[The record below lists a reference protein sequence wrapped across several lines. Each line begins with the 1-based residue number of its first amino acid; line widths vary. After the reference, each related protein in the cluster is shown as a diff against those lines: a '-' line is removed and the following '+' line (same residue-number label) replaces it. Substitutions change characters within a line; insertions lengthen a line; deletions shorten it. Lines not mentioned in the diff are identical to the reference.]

1 MVFIFDAKG
10 NLCNSIPENVYEGS
24 NEANTIVVVAPWTS
38 GTQVYM
44 SYQLP
49 NSLYSEPVLLTE
61 FDTSPLPEDL
71 KANAWSIDIDD
82 VITQSSGRVNFQF
95 FAVTAGKILPS
106 ASITSGGAIIIDA
119 TVNAAIF
126 ATKVQS
132 SGQYV
137 FRYSGAEWRLDG
149 NAVNLSDYGITLTS
163 GVPQSGSTL
172 TVTYTAGSVKR
183 QATTIVSVPINKG
196 NEIIL
201 PETPSQTIYD
211 QILAALASIQNDI
224 DNGWFESHA
233 ILPWDSGFKYKQ
245 GDLVYHKGYIWQKNN
260 SYGMSEPS
268 ISEDNSSPVDWIRRS
283 VGYRVKTEVGPTVAK
298 SGETFNDYINNT
310 ATGDFS
316 HAEGKKTAAS
326 GDNSHAGGNSS
337 IASGE
342 NAFAHGE
349 GVKATEKN
357 QFVVGSFNNSAKDA
371 DAIFIVGNGTT
382 ENPATIFKVRKDGT
396 IVATNL
402 SFDGVNVISDVNKE
416 ILTGNVK
423 VATVSEFDDLLDM
436 IEANTAALQA
446 KVDKV
451 AKVNTNTYSEITND
465 IAPNNDPRQTF
476 LTTSQGNSVKIVSI
490 PSKFSLDVITSE
502 GTLAKVEI
510 DENGI
515 TLKGNTISLRSS
527 SSNVDAINVNG
538 SGIATREYVQNQIE
552 QITAVQ
558 IRNKYPDLVISC
570 TEAEVQT
577 VATQYIVNH
586 YSRQPK
592 SFDGLVITL
601 TDKDNDK
608 VLYTY
613 SEASAA
619 WIDTGM
625 NQIDLANYVDLTSDQ
640 EISGKKNY
648 KSGKLLVDG
657 EIVSGMSSLT
667 KIDTNVGQET
677 VLYDTTDGLT
687 VSGTGQITYEEKD
700 TNAAGQEFVN
710 IKTKNI
716 NTEFNVPILPGANIN
731 IDANEDGTAI
741 VVSSTTAQD
750 YQIVTAEPEDKSQ
763 GKMIYEKSSGS
774 DTPFQINNLKIADG
788 NKYNSIKD
796 LVNAGMQEKLT
807 AGTGITIENNVIS
820 ATAQETQIDN
830 TTITKKADGKLQAVG
845 LQDETDSKT
854 LTAHDI
860 WLACSIEREV

>member
-10 NLCNSIPENVYEGS
+10 NLCNSIPESVYEGS
-24 NEANTIVVVAPWTS
+24 NEANTIVVVAPWAS

-49 NSLYSEPVLLTE
+49 NSLYSEPVLMTE

-71 KANAWSIDIDD
+71 KANAWNIDIDD
-82 VITQSSGRVNFQF
+82 VITQSSGKVNLQF

-106 ASITSGGAIIIDA
+106 ASITSGGAVAISA

-149 NAVNLSDYGITLTS
+149 KAITLSDYGITITG

-183 QATTIVSVPINKG
+183 QATAIVSVSINKG

-233 ILPWDSGFKYKQ
+233 ILPWDSGFNYKQ
-245 GDLVYHKGYIWQKNN
+245 GDVIYHKGYIWEKTKSQTQQ
-260 SYGMSEPS
+260 EPS
-268 ISEDNSSPVDWIRRS
+268 ISEDNSTPVDWIRRS
-283 VGYRVKTEVGPTVAK
+283 VGYRVKTEVGPDVAK

-316 HAEGKKTAAS
+316 HAEGKKTTAS
-326 GDNSHAGGNSS
+326 GDNSHAGGNEST
-337 IASGE
+337 ASGE
-342 NAFAHGE
+342 NSFAHGE

-357 QFVVGSFNNSAKDA
+357 QTVFGASNDATNDA
-371 DAIFIVGNGTT
+371 DALFVVGNGTAET
-382 ENPATIFKVRKDGT
+382 PATIFKVRKDGT

-402 SFDGVNVISDVNKE
+402 SFDGVNVISDVNKA
-416 ILTGNVK
+416 IITGNVK
-423 VATVSEFDDLLDM
+423 IATVSDFDDLLDM
-436 IEANTAALQA
+436 IEANTAALQT

-451 AKVNTNTYSEITND
+451 AKVSTDTYSEITNE
-465 IAPNNDPRQTF
+465 IAPNYDPRQTF
-476 LTTSQGNSVKIVSI
+476 LTTRQGNSVKIVSI

-510 DENGI
+510 GENGI
-515 TLKGNTISLRSS
+515 TLRGDTISLRSS

-538 SGIATREYVQNQIE
+538 SGIATRDYVQNQIE

-558 IRNKYPDLVISC
+558 IRNKYPNLVISC

-577 VATQYIVNH
+577 VATQYMVDN

-613 SEASAA
+613 SKASAA

-625 NQIDLANYVDLTSDQ
+625 NQVDLANYVDLTSDQ
-640 EISGKKNY
+640 EISGKKDY

-687 VSGTGQITYEEKD
+687 VSGNGQITYEEKD

-710 IKTKNI
+710 IKTKTI

-731 IDANEDGTAI
+731 IDANEDGTAVI
-741 VVSSTTAQD
+741 ISSTAQ
-750 YQIVTAEPEDKSQ
+750 
-763 GKMIYEKSSGS
+763 SG
-774 DTPFQINNLKIADG
+774 
-788 NKYNSIKD
+788 
-796 LVNAGMQEKLT
+796 E
-807 AGTGITIENNVIS
+807 
-820 ATAQETQIDN
+820 IDD
-830 TTITKKADGKLQAVG
+830 TTITKTTDGKLQAVG